1 MSQREMLFVLAHAQ
15 LCAACRNRLLTA
27 PQTVFANHALTD
39 GEKEVLS
46 GLHEADFFTPE
57 RLGEAA
63 GVGAAQLNDY
73 ANHPVVRLRH
83 L

>member
-1 MSQREMLFVLAHAQ
+1 MSQRELLFILAHAQ
-15 LCAACRNRLLTA
+15 LCAACRGRLLATPEA
-27 PQTVFANHALTD
+27 VFAGHALTEA
-39 GEKEVLS
+39 EKERLTH
-46 GLHEADFFTPE
+46 LQEADFFTPE

-63 GVGAAQLNDY
+63 GVSVGELNDH

>member
-1 MSQREMLFVLAHAQ
+1 MSQRELLFVLAHAQ
-15 LCAACRNRLLTA
+15 LCAACRNRLLAA
-27 PQTVFANHALTD
+27 PQTVCAGHALTEA
-39 GEKEVLS
+39 EKEALS
-46 GLHEADFFTPE
+46 VLHETDFFTPE

-63 GVGAAQLNDY
+63 GVSVAELNER

>member
-1 MSQREMLFVLAHAQ
+1 MSQRELLFVLAHAQ
-15 LCAACRNRLLTA
+15 LCAACRGRLLSA
-27 PQTVFANHALTD
+27 PQSVFAGHALTD
-39 GEKEVLS
+39 GEKEALAR
-46 GLHEADFFTPE
+46 LHEADFFTPE

-63 GVGAAQLNDY
+63 GVSVAELNEH

>member
-1 MSQREMLFVLAHAQ
+1 MSQRELLFVLAHAQ
-15 LCAACRNRLLTA
+15 LCAACRDRLLA
-27 PQTVFANHALTD
+27 SPEAVFAGHALTEA
-39 GEKEVLS
+39 EKERLTN
-46 GLHEADFFTPE
+46 LHETDFFTPE

-63 GVGAAQLNDY
+63 GVSIGELNEH